1 MDKEEIDKIKNA
13 VMQIYEGNESKGL
26 DILCLLV
33 GWIPNSKSS
42 HKYSVQPVEAD
53 ANGKAFCFGCIHSC
67 AYYNEDSECEL

>member
-42 HKYSVQPVEAD
+42 QQPVEAD
-53 ANGKAFCFGCIHSC
+53 AEKCDCTWDKCCPRCEAHKK
-67 AYYNEDSECEL
+67 ECGL